1 MRPKTITL
9 TATGSTDW
17 IPVDYTMST
26 FNVGIQ
32 VMPSTGADV
41 IWSVQTTLDDPYTTL
56 IPRSV
61 PAQDNLRTGTGY
73 EVGNVLTPCR
83 AVRLT
88 ATIASGTIDFTV
100 VQGRK

>member
-9 TATGSTDW
+9 SATGNTNW
-17 IPVDYTMST
+17 IPVDYSMST

-32 VMPSTGADV
+32 VMPSNGADV
-41 IWSVQTTLDDPYTTL
+41 IWSVQTTLDDPFTTL
-56 IPRSV
+56 IPK
-61 PAQDNLRTGTGY
+61 ATAAEGNLRNGTAY
-73 EVGNVLTPCR
+73 DVGNITQPCR
-83 AVRLT
+83 AVRLS

>member
-9 TATGSTDW
+9 TSTGSTDW

-32 VMPSTGADV
+32 VMPSNGADV
-41 IWSVQTTLDDPYTTL
+41 IWSVQTTLDDPYTSL
-56 IPRSV
+56 IPRAT
-61 PAQDNLRTGTGY
+61 PAQDNLRTGTAY
-73 EVGNVLTPCR
+73 DVGNITQPCR

-88 ATIASGTIDFTV
+88 ATIASGTIEFTV